1 MRIFIGY
8 VSMSGNTEDIAN
20 ILQDELLAKGCE
32 VVLEC
37 LDTVDVEEIT
47 TYNGIFI
54 GSYTWGD
61 GDLPYE
67 AEDFYEELNELKLN
81 SIPAACFGSGDHTYP
96 KFCAAVDTFSEKL
109 KSCGA
114 AVYDQTLKVESSPE
128 TQEQELECRQFA
140 QRFITWVKKVEE
152 NFHYV

>member
-20 ILQDELLAKGCE
+20 ILQDELHAKGCE
-32 VVLEC
+32 VVSEC
-37 LDTVDVEEIT
+37 LDTVDMEEIIT
-47 TYNGIFI
+47 FNGILI

-67 AEDFYEELNELKLN
+67 AEDFYEELDDLKLD
-81 SIPAACFGSGDHTYP
+81 SIPVACFGSGDHAYP
-96 KFCAAVDTFSEKL
+96 KFCAAVDTFAHKF

-114 AVYDQTLKVESSPE
+114 EVYNQTLKMEFGPE
-128 TQEQELECRQFA
+128 TNEQELECREFA
-140 QRFITWVKKVEE
+140 QTFYAWVKKTEGNIHHV
-152 NFHYV
+152 